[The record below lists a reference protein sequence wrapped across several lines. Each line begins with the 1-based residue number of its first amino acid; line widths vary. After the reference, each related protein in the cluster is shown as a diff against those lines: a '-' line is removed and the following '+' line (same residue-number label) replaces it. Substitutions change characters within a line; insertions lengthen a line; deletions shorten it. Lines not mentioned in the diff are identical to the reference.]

1 MERERE
7 TEESVGGVDDGR
19 WRERER
25 EREAEGE
32 RDQGSMGE
40 SEMARQG
47 QPEDGDNTFG

>member
-7 TEESVGGVDDGR
+7 TEESVGGIDDGR

-25 EREAEGE
+25 EGEGE